1 MIQIV
6 KDADTR
12 PWFFLQT
19 AHTTYGMR
27 VMETGHLE
35 HLYYGE
41 RITVDS
47 QDPASC
53 APLVIQRAFAP
64 GNTCTYDR
72 EHPQISMEDVCLEV
86 GTLGKGDIREPFLE
100 VRFADGSVTS
110 DFTFDSYKIITLKE
124 REQCL
129 QDSGLPHSYSEVET
143 DSAECLQ
150 IVLQDVTNHL
160 ELQLFYTVFEECDV
174 ITRSARLINHSDASV
189 TLERCLSAQ
198 LDLTED
204 YSVITHFSGAWA
216 REMHREQIS
225 LRSGKFVNASYTGT
239 SSNRSNPFMILG
251 HKNTC
256 ETFGSCI
263 GCNLIYSGN
272 HYEALEKDSYG
283 KLRFVSGINPQSFS
297 RELTP
302 ETHFDT
308 PEAVLSYSSNGYGGL
323 SRQLHSFIRE
333 HIVRGVWKRRPR
345 PVLLNSWE
353 ACYFKIDERKL
364 LQLAKVG
371 ADVGIELFV
380 MDDGWFSGRNDDTS
394 SLGDWEPDPK
404 KLPGGIASLSKKL
417 KALGVDF
424 GLWVEPEMISED
436 SDLYREHPDWAL
448 KIPGRAM
455 NRSRYQLN
463 LDITRKEVREHIMN
477 QIFKVLDACKADYV
491 KWDMNR
497 SVDNVFSA
505 ALPKERQGEVYH
517 RYVLAVYEMMESLV
531 QRYPDLLFESCSGGG
546 GRFEAGML
554 YYSPQIWCSDNTDA
568 IDRLKIQYGTSFGYP
583 ISTMGAHVSVCPNH
597 QSGRTTPFETR
608 GIVASA
614 GTFGYEL
621 DLMKMS
627 EEDKKIAKEQILKYK
642 EMEHLVQS
650 GDYYR
655 LVNPFEN
662 NNHVLWQFVSKDK
675 KETVVCGV
683 RLHSE
688 ANPYIYLFYPQGLD
702 ADMKYEDTATGKV
715 YTGAALMK
723 AGLPLPLTTG
733 DYQPIRFTFKAVE
746 K

>member
-1 MIQIV
+1 M
-6 KDADTR
+6 
-12 PWFFLQT
+12 
-19 AHTTYGMR
+19 
-27 VMETGHLE
+27 
-35 HLYYGE
+35 
-41 RITVDS
+41 
-47 QDPASC
+47 
-53 APLVIQRAFAP
+53 
-64 GNTCTYDR
+64 
-72 EHPQISMEDVCLEV
+72 
-86 GTLGKGDIREPFLE
+86 
-100 VRFADGSVTS
+100 
-110 DFTFDSYKIITLKE
+110 
-124 REQCL
+124 
-129 QDSGLPHSYSEVET
+129 
-143 DSAECLQ
+143 
-150 IVLQDVTNHL
+150 
-160 ELQLFYTVFEECDV
+160 
-174 ITRSARLINHSDASV
+174 
-189 TLERCLSAQ
+189 
-198 LDLTED
+198 
-204 YSVITHFSGAWA
+204 
-216 REMHREQIS
+216 
-225 LRSGKFVNASYTGT
+225 
-239 SSNRSNPFMILG
+239 
-251 HKNTC
+251 
-256 ETFGSCI
+256 
-263 GCNLIYSGN
+263 
-272 HYEALEKDSYG
+272 
-283 KLRFVSGINPQSFS
+283 
-297 RELTP
+297 
-302 ETHFDT
+302 
-308 PEAVLSYSSNGYGGL
+308 
-323 SRQLHSFIRE
+323 
-333 HIVRGVWKRRPR
+333 
-345 PVLLNSWE
+345 
-353 ACYFKIDERKL
+353 
-364 LQLAKVG
+364 
-371 ADVGIELFV
+371 
-380 MDDGWFSGRNDDTS
+380 
-394 SLGDWEPDPK
+394 
-404 KLPGGIASLSKKL
+404 
-417 KALGVDF
+417 
-424 GLWVEPEMISED
+424 
-436 SDLYREHPDWAL
+436 
-448 KIPGRAM
+448 
-455 NRSRYQLN
+455 
-463 LDITRKEVREHIMN
+463 
-477 QIFKVLDACKADYV
+477 

-583 ISTMGAHVSVCPNH
+583 ISAMGAHVSVCPNH

-627 EEDKKIAKEQILKYK
+627 EEEKKTAREQILKYK

-702 ADMKYEDTATGKV
+702 ADLHYEDIATGKV